1 MDHLDARSLPLET
14 SVELNGLPYQMVA
27 GPKFYDRRE
36 IKDVL
41 AYARVLANPGDDASA
56 RRIVNIPRRGIGGT
70 SVSRLASWAQF
81 NNAFFSDAID
91 NAAEA
96 GLNGR
101 ALDGA
106 QQLSTLLA
114 ELRPLMLTMSP
125 ADFVELVADRTGYKA
140 ELVAEHT
147 HEADGR
153 IENLADL
160 AAQAANFEDLTGFLE
175 AVALAVESD
184 GHDTA
189 VGSPRQADRS
199 DPMPSTTAR
208 RPTRRSRS
216 QVLLGSLGLA
226 LFALGATLATV
237 ASLNEWT
244 PPPQLSVATS
254 RAGLSVAEVQ
264 LGSAG
269 PIPTTLQL
277 RTGGRTV
284 WRSSLA
290 QTTTAQRVDLPTGL
304 LRKGS
309 RVVLV
314 AGGHE
319 LRAVAG

>member
-1 MDHLDARSLPLET
+1 MH
-14 SVELNGLPYQMVA
+14 
-27 GPKFYDRRE
+27 
-36 IKDVL
+36 
-41 AYARVLANPGDDASA
+41 
-56 RRIVNIPRRGIGGT
+56 
-70 SVSRLASWAQF
+70 
-81 NNAFFSDAID
+81 
-91 NAAEA
+91 
-96 GLNGR
+96 
-101 ALDGA
+101 
-106 QQLSTLLA
+106 
-114 ELRPLMLTMSP
+114 TMSP
-125 ADFVELVADRTGYKA
+125 ADFVELLADRTGYKA

-153 IENLADL
+153 IDNLADL
-160 AAQAANFEDLTGFLE
+160 AAEAGNFEDLTGFLE
-175 AVALAVESD
+175 AVALTAETD
-184 GHDTA
+184 GLDPA

-199 DPMPSTTAR
+199 DLASSTLTS

-254 RAGLSVAEVQ
+254 PAGLSVAEVE

-269 PIPTTLQL
+269 PIAATLEV

-290 QTTTAQRVDLPTGL
+290 KTTAAQRVDLPTGL
-304 LRKGS
+304 LRRGS

-314 AGGHE
+314 TGGHS
-319 LRAVAG
+319 LRRVSS